1 MAGLKFDITGDNG
14 NMLSAL
20 QGVQNGVR
28 QTQRVV
34 EQSGQ
39 GIEQVFSKV
48 QSAAAAAAGAFSA
61 KELVRNVLE
70 VRGQFQ
76 QLEVAFTT
84 MLGSADKANDLMS
97 QLVRTAA
104 TTPFDLKSVSEGAK
118 QLLAYGTQADE
129 VNGTL
134 IRLGDIA
141 AGLSIPLNDL
151 VYLYGTTMTQG
162 RMFTQDL
169 RQFQGRGIPIADEL
183 AKIFGVTK
191 DKVGELV
198 TAGKVGAAEVQQAI
212 ENMTNAGSRFGGLM
226 EAQSHTITGQISNI
240 EDAIDSMFNDIGK
253 ANEGIINTGLG
264 TVSTL
269 VENWQ
274 TVGKVVLEV
283 VVAYGSYKAALLAVY
298 AAHKVQAIYGTVTAF
313 LSLAKGVHTAKDA
326 MLLFNLVSKSNPIGL
341 IVSVITSAA
350 AAFYLF
356 SKNTDAAAKA
366 QESLSKIEE
375 EAAGKAAEEKTKID
389 LLVAAAK
396 NDKLSMDERKEAI
409 RKLNDLIPD
418 YNAQLDVTTGRY
430 IENKAALDRYLQ
442 SLARKYELEGAK
454 EKLAEIGRKKAN
466 AQLERDDAVR
476 KQKSA
481 SAARNVTYGNAGAF
495 IPTPVVGSKEVGD
508 QTKRINEANEKLR
521 EALEEEKLILNRY
534 GVDLQKDA
542 VGVSPKPKSTKSEKS
557 IQEQKKELQ
566 AELEALSYKEAAG
579 KKGATLRKRIRDLAK
594 KEKVYSASY
603 DTDNA
608 KESERKAK
616 ESERK
621 AKQAADK
628 AKREREEA
636 KREAERIAEETR
648 DRNKAIKD
656 YEDNVLEQ
664 QKETELALRQQNIN
678 LKEESYEKEIEQIN
692 LNYDRLIA
700 ENEKRRKDMIEALK
714 DKKVNEWFNQNPKA
728 TKAQQEDYINS
739 LNLTEN
745 DLNVTQKAQL
755 DEYDAI
761 ADSQKLKAQKDLY
774 RKLLGEF
781 QDYDARR
788 TQINLD
794 FDKKRKDLEAMPAD
808 TKGRENA
815 IAELERKRKE
825 SIKSVNDEE
834 VSKMRESST
843 LFVDL
848 FGDAADKSDKEI
860 RKIIAE
866 TEELLSYLKN
876 TKTGDITPN
885 FGFTTEQ
892 LNTLKT
898 SPEQIKAIT
907 EQLEKLKQAAKSSN
921 PFKQLAEDLKN
932 LFSKNKDG
940 EGESVEA
947 KLKKLGASASETAD
961 LIGGITG
968 KLSEMFE
975 AAGNTGMAD
984 AMSTITDVMSSV
996 SNIGKG
1002 FAQGGL
1008 VGGIASAAGEAIGFV
1023 TKAFQA
1029 STRHAEAL
1037 KKIQQEVIAQQRAYN
1052 LALLE
1057 EKLAFGQASTVFG
1070 NLDYTKA
1077 VNAVGV
1083 LREAYER
1090 LNSELKGTAA
1100 QQKKYQGG
1108 FGMLGVKLFD
1118 YSEVQK
1124 AYSGLADIQIKTGHK
1139 KTGLFGWGKG
1149 KDIYSSILDVY
1160 PQLIDSAGNFNKKLA
1175 ESIINS
1181 REFSGEGKEALKN
1194 MIDLYD
1200 KAEDATKQLKD
1211 YLSGIFGDLGNNMSD
1226 ALVDAFKN
1234 GTDAGKAFG
1243 DSISKM
1249 LENIGKQMIFQTL
1262 FSGFIE
1268 DANNKM
1274 LDVMKN
1280 QSMSADEKFKNYVDI
1295 LDVMTTQILGQQGT
1309 FNDLM
1314 SKYKGMA
1321 SEKGVSLFSSE
1332 NEQQNATANG
1342 VTTITFEQARSIE
1355 ALTTAGNISR
1365 DQTKELVTS
1374 IVSNIASLSSF
1385 SSSTSA
1391 TIVEIRNLMITNNSY
1406 LEDILKNSKN
1416 IYNDFSSKIDDINR
1430 NLKELK

>member
-1 MAGLKFDITGDNG
+1 MAGLKFEITGDNSSLLRSFRESQEAASSMAKKIEDSG
-14 NMLSAL
+14 ASID
-20 QGVQNGVR
+20 GVINR
-28 QTQRVV
+28 ITT
-34 EQSGQ
+34 
-39 GIEQVFSKV
+39 
-48 QSAAAAAAGAFSA
+48 AAAGMLTAFSA
-61 KELVRNVLE
+61 QQFASKVMS
-70 VRGQFQ
+70 VRGEFQ

-198 TAGKVGAAEVQQAI
+198 TAGKVGAAEIQQAI

-226 EAQSHTITGQISNI
+226 EKQSHTITGQISNI

-253 ANEGIINTGLG
+253 ANEGVINTGLG

-283 VVAYGSYKAALLAVY
+283 AVAYGSYKAALLAVY

-430 IENKAALDRYLQ
+430 IENKAALDNYLK
-442 SLARKYELEGAK
+442 SLYRKYELEGAK

-466 AQLERDDAVR
+466 AQLKKDDAER
-476 KQKSA
+476 KQKVA
-481 SAARNVTYGNAGAF
+481 STARNVTYNNAGAF
-495 IPTPVVGSKEVGD
+495 IPTPIVGSKEIGD
-508 QTKRINEANEKLR
+508 QTKKINEANKELK
-521 EALEEEKLILNRY
+521 EALEEENLILGRY

-542 VGVSPKPKSTKSEKS
+542 AGVSPKPKSTKSEKS
-557 IQEQKKELQ
+557 IREQKKELQ

-579 KKGATLRKRIRDLAK
+579 RKGAELRRKINALAK
-594 KEKVYSASY
+594 KEKVYSSSY

-608 KESERKAK
+608 KEAQRKAK
-616 ESERK
+616 E
-621 AKQAADK
+621 AADK
-628 AKREREEA
+628 AKRKAEEA
-636 KREAERIAEETR
+636 KREAERITEETR

-664 QKETELALRQQNIN
+664 QKETELALRQQNID
-678 LKEESYEKEIEQIN
+678 LKEESYEKEIEQTN

-714 DKKVNEWFNQNPKA
+714 NKKVNEWFNQNPKA
-728 TKAQQEDYINS
+728 TKAQQENYRNS

-761 ADSQKLKAQKDLY
+761 AESQKLKAQKDLY

-781 QDYDARR
+781 QDYEARR

-843 LFVDL
+843 LFIDL

-860 RKIIAE
+860 RKIIPE

-940 EGESVEA
+940 KGESVEA

-975 AAGNTGMAD
+975 TAGNTGMAD
-984 AMSTITDVMSSV
+984 AISTITDVMSSV

-1029 STRHAEAL
+1029 SARHAEAL

-1057 EKLAFGQASTVFG
+1057 EKLAFEQASTVFG
-1070 NLDYTKA
+1070 DLDYTKA
-1077 VNAVGV
+1077 INAVEV

-1090 LNSELKGTAA
+1090 LNSELKGTAS
-1100 QQKKYQGG
+1100 QQKKYQDG

-1118 YSEVQK
+1118 YSEIQK

-1149 KDIYSSILDVY
+1149 KDLYSSILNVY
-1160 PQLIDSAGNFNKKLA
+1160 PQLIDSAGKFNKKLA

-1181 REFSGEGKEALKN
+1181 REFNGEGKEALQN
-1194 MIDLYD
+1194 MIDLYG
-1200 KAEDATKQLKD
+1200 KAEEAAKQLKD

-1262 FSGFIE
+1262 FSGIIE

-1295 LDVMTTQILGQQGT
+1295 LDVMTTQILGQQGA

-1342 VTTITFEQARSIE
+1342 ISSISYDQANSLIG
-1355 ALTTAGNISR
+1355 LITAGNITR
-1365 DQTKELVTS
+1365 EQTRALVDLMRGSVENVNQRLNELVNLS
-1374 IVSNIASLSSF
+1374 I
-1385 SSSTSA
+1385 T
-1391 TIVEIRNLMITNNSY
+1391 RNSY
-1406 LEDILKNSKN
+1406 LEEIIKTQKADFGFKSTLEAIEKNTRN
-1416 IYNDFSSKIDDINR
+1416 I
-1430 NLKELK
+1430 